1 MSKSKSNNFDSVFT
15 SYNDEDIEFDT
26 IFDQEDEL
34 VDTVNGVNESGIPLT
49 ETDVPMAGVK
59 DSDLHQTDE
68 DTTISQFRDQV
79 QDDTEYPSNA
89 EGTTDED
96 IEDEL
101 LNRTDDSEAGEFYD
115 NAEGTTDE
123 DIEDELLNRTDDS
136 EAGEFYDNAEEEYQ
150 DNEDLGPQNQ
160 QINNLDDEIDQIAAE
175 AAAENFYNNS
185 DKDYQEGKDKGT
197 TKNVDPSELL
207 KQIDKYACSESADID
222 DILGS
227 YNETDDPEIEDDE
240 DVDAIL
246 DSDSDGVEN
255 EGCHKE
261 NTDASGE
268 DAGGDEEENIEESS
282 DPLNSLLEE
291 FLTEG
296 KKEKD
301 PTVDKDV
308 QDIEDAESEDYDLD
322 IDALLDKEKT
332 NSKSAGLDYDP
343 SDEELIDLVLND
355 KI

>member
-68 DTTISQFRDQV
+68 DTTVPQFRDQV
-79 QDDTEYPSNA
+79 QDDTEYPS
-89 EGTTDED
+89 
-96 IEDEL
+96 
-101 LNRTDDSEAGEFYD
+101 

-185 DKDYQEGKDKGT
+185 DKDYQEGKDKGA

-308 QDIEDAESEDYDLD
+308 QDVEDAESEDYDLD

>member
-68 DTTISQFRDQV
+68 DTTVPQFRDQV

-115 NAEGTTDE
+115 NAE
-123 DIEDELLNRTDDS
+123 
-136 EAGEFYDNAEEEYQ
+136 EEYQ
-150 DNEDLGPQNQ
+150 DNEDLGSQNQ

-185 DKDYQEGKDKGT
+185 DKDYQEGKDKGA

>member
-68 DTTISQFRDQV
+68 DTTVPQFRDQV
-79 QDDTEYPSNA
+79 QDDTEYPS
-89 EGTTDED
+89 
-96 IEDEL
+96 
-101 LNRTDDSEAGEFYD
+101 

-261 NTDASGE
+261 NASEE

-308 QDIEDAESEDYDLD
+308 QDVEDAESEDYDLD

>member
-1 MSKSKSNNFDSVFT
+1 MSKSKSSNFDSVFT

-68 DTTISQFRDQV
+68 DTTVPQFEDQA
-79 QDDTEYPSNA
+79 QDDTEHPDNA
-89 EGTTDED
+89 EGTTDQD

-101 LNRTDDSEAGEFYD
+101 LNRT
-115 NAEGTTDE
+115 N
-123 DIEDELLNRTDDS
+123 DS

-261 NTDASGE
+261 NASEE
-268 DAGGDEEENIEESS
+268 DAGGDEEEDLEESC

-308 QDIEDAESEDYDLD
+308 QDIEAAESEDYDLD

>member
-68 DTTISQFRDQV
+68 DTTVPQFEDQV
-79 QDDTEYPSNA
+79 QDDTEYPS
-89 EGTTDED
+89 
-96 IEDEL
+96 
-101 LNRTDDSEAGEFYD
+101 

-175 AAAENFYNNS
+175 AVAENFYNNS

-227 YNETDDPEIEDDE
+227 YNETDDPEIEDGE

-261 NTDASGE
+261 NASEE
-268 DAGGDEEENIEESS
+268 DAGGDEEEDLEESC
-282 DPLNSLLEE
+282 DPLNALVSDL
-291 FLTEG
+291 LTEG
-296 KKEKD
+296 KKD
-301 PTVDKDV
+301 PIVDKDV

>member
-101 LNRTDDSEAGEFYD
+101 LNRT
-115 NAEGTTDE
+115 N
-123 DIEDELLNRTDDS
+123 DS

-227 YNETDDPEIEDDE
+227 YNETDDPEIEDNE

-332 NSKSAGLDYDP
+332 NSKSAGLNYDP

>member
-1 MSKSKSNNFDSVFT
+1 MSKSKSSNFDSVFT

-68 DTTISQFRDQV
+68 DTTVPQFRDQV

-101 LNRTDDSEAGEFYD
+101 LNRT
-115 NAEGTTDE
+115 N
-123 DIEDELLNRTDDS
+123 DS

-207 KQIDKYACSESADID
+207 KQIDKYACSESVDID

-261 NTDASGE
+261 NASEE

>member
-1 MSKSKSNNFDSVFT
+1 MSKSKSSNFDSVFT

-68 DTTISQFRDQV
+68 DTTVPQFRDQV

-101 LNRTDDSEAGEFYD
+101 LNRT
-115 NAEGTTDE
+115 N
-123 DIEDELLNRTDDS
+123 DS

-261 NTDASGE
+261 NASEE

-308 QDIEDAESEDYDLD
+308 QDVEDAESEDYDLD

>member
-68 DTTISQFRDQV
+68 DTTVPQFEDQA
-79 QDDTEYPSNA
+79 QDDTEHP
-89 EGTTDED
+89 
-96 IEDEL
+96 
-101 LNRTDDSEAGEFYD
+101 D
-115 NAEGTTDE
+115 NAEGTTDQ

-261 NTDASGE
+261 NASEE

>member
-68 DTTISQFRDQV
+68 DTTVPQFRDQV
-79 QDDTEYPSNA
+79 QDDTEYPS
-89 EGTTDED
+89 
-96 IEDEL
+96 
-101 LNRTDDSEAGEFYD
+101 

-261 NTDASGE
+261 NASEE

>member
-101 LNRTDDSEAGEFYD
+101 LNRT
-115 NAEGTTDE
+115 N
-123 DIEDELLNRTDDS
+123 DS

-150 DNEDLGPQNQ
+150 DNEDLGSQNQ

-185 DKDYQEGKDKGT
+185 DKDYQEGKDKGA

>member
-68 DTTISQFRDQV
+68 DTTVPQFRDQV

-101 LNRTDDSEAGEFYD
+101 LNRT
-115 NAEGTTDE
+115 N
-123 DIEDELLNRTDDS
+123 DS

-150 DNEDLGPQNQ
+150 DNEDLGSQNQ

-185 DKDYQEGKDKGT
+185 DKDYQEGKDKGA

>member
-68 DTTISQFRDQV
+68 DTTVPQFEDQV
-79 QDDTEYPSNA
+79 QDDTEYPS
-89 EGTTDED
+89 
-96 IEDEL
+96 
-101 LNRTDDSEAGEFYD
+101 

-175 AAAENFYNNS
+175 AVAENFYNNS

-261 NTDASGE
+261 NASEE
-268 DAGGDEEENIEESS
+268 DAGGDEEEDLEESC
-282 DPLNSLLEE
+282 DPLNALVSDL
-291 FLTEG
+291 LTEG
-296 KKEKD
+296 KKD
-301 PTVDKDV
+301 PIVDKDV

>member
-1 MSKSKSNNFDSVFT
+1 MSKSKSSNFDSVFT

-89 EGTTDED
+89 EGATDED

-101 LNRTDDSEAGEFYD
+101 LNRT
-115 NAEGTTDE
+115 N
-123 DIEDELLNRTDDS
+123 DS

-227 YNETDDPEIEDDE
+227 YNETDDPEIKDDE

-261 NTDASGE
+261 NASEE
-268 DAGGDEEENIEESS
+268 DAGGDEEEDLEESC
-282 DPLNSLLEE
+282 DPLNALVYDL
-291 FLTEG
+291 LTEG
-296 KKEKD
+296 KKD

>member
-68 DTTISQFRDQV
+68 DTTVPQFRDQV
-79 QDDTEYPSNA
+79 QDDTEYPS
-89 EGTTDED
+89 
-96 IEDEL
+96 
-101 LNRTDDSEAGEFYD
+101 

-255 EGCHKE
+255 KGCHKE

-282 DPLNSLLEE
+282 NPLNSLLEE

-332 NSKSAGLDYDP
+332 NSKSAGLNYDP

>member
-1 MSKSKSNNFDSVFT
+1 MSKSKSSNFDSVFT

-101 LNRTDDSEAGEFYD
+101 LNRT
-115 NAEGTTDE
+115 N
-123 DIEDELLNRTDDS
+123 DS

-255 EGCHKE
+255 EGCQKE

>member
-68 DTTISQFRDQV
+68 DTTVPQFEDQV
-79 QDDTEYPSNA
+79 QDDTEYPS
-89 EGTTDED
+89 
-96 IEDEL
+96 
-101 LNRTDDSEAGEFYD
+101 

-185 DKDYQEGKDKGT
+185 DKDYQEGKDKGA

>member
-68 DTTISQFRDQV
+68 DTTVPQFRDQV

-89 EGTTDED
+89 EEEYQDN
-96 IEDEL
+96 EDEL
-101 LNRTDDSEAGEFYD
+101 LNRT
-115 NAEGTTDE
+115 N
-123 DIEDELLNRTDDS
+123 DS

-308 QDIEDAESEDYDLD
+308 QDVEDAESEDYDLD